1 MGGGRER
8 ERRKAFTPLFLF
20 LLFYFFSLISKFTP
34 PSNVCRTHGTGYAP
48 HILLNFILT
57 CLPRQD

>member
-8 ERRKAFTPLFLF
+8 AKEGFHSSLPVPFV
-20 LLFYFFSLISKFTP
+20 LLFSLISKFTP
-34 PSNVCRTHGTGYAP
+34 LSNVCRTHGTGYAP

-57 CLPRQD
+57 CLPQQD

>member
-8 ERRKAFTPLFLF
+8 AKESFHSSLPVPFV
-20 LLFYFFSLISKFTP
+20 LLFSLISKFTP

-57 CLPRQD
+57 CLPQQD

>member
-8 ERRKAFTPLFLF
+8 AKEAFHSSLPVPFV
-20 LLFYFFSLISKFTP
+20 LLFSLISKFTP

-57 CLPRQD
+57 CLPQQD

>member
-8 ERRKAFTPLFLF
+8 AKESFHSSLPVPFV
-20 LLFYFFSLISKFTP
+20 LLFSLTSKFTP

-57 CLPRQD
+57 CLPQQD